1 MNVPL
6 HLFWQRRLI
15 LVSCNNKFES
25 IPLCYPPNL
34 PIFCWLYGQK
44 NLHWDLTIFF
54 QLIISP
60 QIDNIVDTSFYYKYV
75 AKDLFGVVN
84 WNLIFEWHELSDED
98 KAKKVWST
106 KARSFYLFPFF
117 LSKASHQVRCG
128 RSASLKSCTKGNT
141 NMISWSNIF
150 FLKDSF

>member
-1 MNVPL
+1 M
-6 HLFWQRRLI
+6 I
-15 LVSCNNKFES
+15 L
-25 IPLCYPPNL
+25 
-34 PIFCWLYGQK
+34 
-44 NLHWDLTIFF
+44 FF

-106 KARSFYLFPFF
+106 KARLSICFTFF
-117 LSKASHQVRCG
+117 CQKLS
-128 RSASLKSCTKGNT
+128 RSDVVGQLLSSLA
-141 NMISWSNIF
+141 
-150 FLKDSF
+150 LKETQI